1 MVGGVSSLG
10 AIYGLPGPLLYA
22 TVIGGYSPN
31 LKKRLSFDLSGNAL
45 EKAGLSSGKILNSS
59 TGNVQNPVFEKNSE
73 LKIERKKFIFAENTT
88 LDSAVSMINSDFKK
102 HRVHAINQN
111 NQLKLFR
118 SSDDRNLDDEI
129 YREGFEKRSRDYK
142 IRNALI
148 GGLIGYVV
156 GGITLTVI
164 FNN

>member
-1 MVGGVSSLG
+1 
-10 AIYGLPGPLLYA
+10 
-22 TVIGGYSPN
+22 
-31 LKKRLSFDLSGNAL
+31 
-45 EKAGLSSGKILNSS
+45 
-59 TGNVQNPVFEKNSE
+59 
-73 LKIERKKFIFAENTT
+73 
-88 LDSAVSMINSDFKK
+88 MINSDFKK